1 MAIKAVL
8 GFLIAVFSIGI
19 LAGIALAVINTQRG
33 RRSQPGTMIAI
44 IGAVGVLIIA
54 PLNAGLVLVEP
65 NEVGVVF
72 RQTASG
78 DAALQEPLQTGLSWV
93 LPFVDQ
99 VIVYDVS
106 QQSITMAGGSGGEYN
121 QTQVGTEGTYS
132 AVRAT
137 SSDGQVVYVDATVII
152 RLDAAQINNIHRN
165 WRGTYIEGFIIP
177 QVRSEIRNLVSTYG
191 AEEIYSGGR
200 AELETQVADALREPL
215 QHEGFILFDVLI
227 RNIEFS
233 TQFTEAI
240 EQKQIA
246 EQEAQRAAFRVQQ
259 AAQEAEKARVD
270 AQGRAD
276 SVVIEA
282 QGDAEA
288 TVIRAQ
294 AESEALDL
302 INQIIAQNPDL
313 IQWQYI
319 NELGED
325 VRVIIVPSN
334 SPYLFD
340 LESMIGA
347 AGGEAVSTPVPTP
360 MPEIEEEPVE

>member
-8 GFLIAVFSIGI
+8 GFLIAIFSIAI
-19 LAGIALAVINTQRG
+19 LAGIALAVINAQRG

-44 IGAVGVLIIA
+44 IGTVGVLVIA

-78 DAALQEPLQTGLSWV
+78 NAALREPLQPGLSWV

-106 QQSITMAGGSGGEYN
+106 QQSLTMAGNTGTEYN
-121 QTQVGTEGTYS
+121 QTQVGVGGTYS

-137 SSDGQVVYVDATVII
+137 SSDGQVIYVDATVIF
-152 RLDAAQINNIHRN
+152 RLDALQINDIHRN
-165 WRGTYIEGFIIP
+165 WRGTYVEGFILP
-177 QVRSEIRNLVSTYG
+177 QVRSEVRNLVSNYG

-200 AELETQVADALREPL
+200 AELETQVAEALHEPL
-215 QHEGFILFDVLI
+215 LNEGFILFDVLI

-233 TQFTEAI
+233 TQFTDAI

-259 AAQEAEKARVD
+259 AQQEAEKARVD

-288 TVIRAQ
+288 TVIRAE

-302 INQIIAQNPDL
+302 INQILIQNPDL

-340 LESMIGA
+340 LESMIDA
-347 AGGEAVSTPVPTP
+347 AGGQPVSTPVPTP
-360 MPEIEEEPVE
+360 APEVEEKPAE

>member
-8 GFLIAVFSIGI
+8 GFLIAIFSIGI
-19 LAGIALAVINTQRG
+19 LAGIALAVINSQRG
-33 RRSQPGTMIAI
+33 RRTQPGTLIAI
-44 IGAVGVLIIA
+44 IGVVGVLIIA
-54 PLNAGLVLVEP
+54 PLNAGLVLIEP
-65 NEVGVVF
+65 DQVGVVF
-72 RQTASG
+72 RQTGQGA
-78 DAALQEPLQTGLSWV
+78 AALREPLQPGLHWV
-93 LPFVDQ
+93 IPFVDQ
-99 VIVYDVS
+99 VTPYPVS
-106 QQSITMAGGSGGEYN
+106 QQSLTMAGSTGSEYN
-121 QTQVGTEGTYS
+121 QTQVGMEGIYS
-132 AVRAT
+132 AVRTT
-137 SSDGQVVYVDATVII
+137 SSDGQVIYVDATVIF
-152 RLDAAQINNIHRN
+152 RLDSTQINDIHRN
-165 WRGTYIEGFIIP
+165 WRSTYIEGFIIP
-177 QVRSEIRNLVSTYG
+177 RVRSDIRNLISNYG

-200 AELETQVADALREPL
+200 AEMEARIFDSLREPL
-215 QHEGFILFDVLI
+215 KSEGFLLSDLLI

-233 TQFTEAI
+233 PQFTDAI

-302 INQIIAQNPDL
+302 INQILIQNPDL

-340 LESMIGA
+340 LQNMIDA
-347 AGGEAVSTPVPTP
+347 AGGEPVSTPVPTP
-360 MPEIEEEPVE
+360 MPESEGTPVE

>member
-8 GFLIAVFSIGI
+8 GFLIAIFSIAI
-19 LAGIALAVINTQRG
+19 LAGIALAVINAQRG

-44 IGAVGVLIIA
+44 IGAVGVLVIA

-78 DAALQEPLQTGLSWV
+78 DAALRQPLQPGLSWV

-106 QQSITMAGGSGGEYN
+106 QQSLTMAGSTGSEFN
-121 QTQVGTEGTYS
+121 QTQVGVSGTYS

-137 SSDGQVVYVDATVII
+137 SSDGQVIYVDATVIF
-152 RLDAAQINNIHRN
+152 RLDSSQINDIHRN
-165 WRGTYIEGFIIP
+165 WRGTYVEGFILP
-177 QVRSEIRNLVSTYG
+177 QVRSEVRNLVSNYG

-200 AELETQVADALREPL
+200 AELETQVAEALHEPL
-215 QHEGFILFDVLI
+215 LNEGFILFDVLI

-233 TQFTEAI
+233 TQFTDAI

-347 AGGEAVSTPVPTP
+347 AGGQAVSTPVPTP
-360 MPEIEEEPVE
+360 ASEPEPTE

>member
-8 GFLIAVFSIGI
+8 GFLIALFSIGI
-19 LAGIALAVINTQRG
+19 LAGIALAVINSQRG
-33 RRSQPGTMIAI
+33 RRTQPGTLIAI
-44 IGAVGVLIIA
+44 IGAVGVLFIA

-72 RQTASG
+72 RQTAQG
-78 DAALQEPLQTGLSWV
+78 DAALREPLQSGLHWV
-93 LPFVDQ
+93 IPFVDQ

-106 QQSITMAGGSGGEYN
+106 QQSITMAGSTGSEYN
-121 QTQVGTEGTYS
+121 QTQVGVGGTYS

-137 SSDGQVVYVDATVII
+137 SSDGQVIYVDATVIF
-152 RLDAAQINNIHRN
+152 RLDSTQINDIHRN
-165 WRGTYIEGFIIP
+165 WRDTYIEGFIIP
-177 QVRSEIRNLVSTYG
+177 QMRSEVRNLVSTYG

-200 AELETQVADALREPL
+200 AELETRVSDALRVPL
-215 QHEGFILFDVLI
+215 QQEGFILFDVLI

-233 TQFTEAI
+233 SQFTDAI

-259 AAQEAEKARVD
+259 AEQEADKARVD

-288 TVIRAQ
+288 TVIRAE
-294 AESEALDL
+294 AEAEALDL
-302 INQIIAQNPDL
+302 INQILVQNPDL
-313 IQWQYI
+313 IQWQYV
-319 NELGED
+319 NQLGEN

-340 LESMIGA
+340 LESMIDA
-347 AGGEAVSTPVPTP
+347 AGGEPVSTPVPTP
-360 MPEIEEEPVE
+360 MPESDEPVQ